1 MVNNYTKLKKQYKLP
16 DQKKL
21 MEMLEVEI
29 EPEKNASILLQTI
42 RNSITDRI
50 YDLMKTLESILFTS
64 EGSDPTHLYQEEMI
78 RDVRKEGFEVYR
90 GLNQL
95 SSKGMRL
102 RFSRNRKADASFIN
116 EVFSLWPS
124 IEKTLE
130 TFFAAIEDGWR
141 EFEPSKG
148 IKPET
153 YHG

>member
-21 MEMLEVEI
+21 MELLEMEI
-29 EPEKNASILLQTI
+29 EAEKDTSILLQTI
-42 RNSITDRI
+42 RNQIIDRI
-50 YDLMKTLESILFTS
+50 YDLMKTLEFILFTS
-64 EGSDPTHLYQEEMI
+64 EGSDPAHLYQEEMI

-90 GLNQL
+90 NLNQL

-102 RFSRNRKADASFIN
+102 RFSRDRKKDAAFIN
-116 EVFSLWPS
+116 EVFSLWPLT
-124 IEKTLE
+124 EKTLE
-130 TFFAAIEDGWR
+130 KFFAAIEDGWK